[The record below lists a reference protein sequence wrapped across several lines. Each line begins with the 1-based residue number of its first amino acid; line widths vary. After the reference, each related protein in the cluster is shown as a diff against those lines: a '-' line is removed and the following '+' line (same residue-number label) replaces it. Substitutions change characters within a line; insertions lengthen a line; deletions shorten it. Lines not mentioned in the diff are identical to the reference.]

1 MAVHHRRY
9 NNNNNTCIKRN
20 QSSSFA
26 NVRQQTLMENWTT
39 SSTLKCNWQ
48 CSSCCW
54 EPLEKIEITTKL
66 FIIKDHQ
73 WIELL
78 LYSEENHQ
86 LHRKSW
92 NVHLMALSQHN
103 SLGRLLNRLKVT
115 LQTLAYMLLQN
126 PSNCASKK
134 IIIILEWTL
143 AYPSNPHIVAA
154 TENEPPF
161 IWKRVVVRDQCSAA
175 WDVNRAHKLLY
186 TP

>member
-126 PSNCASKK
+126 PSNSVQAKKKNNNSRMNFSLPFQPPHSCGYWKWTSIYMEKGSSKRPMFCC
-134 IIIILEWTL
+134 L
-143 AYPSNPHIVAA
+143 
-154 TENEPPF
+154 
-161 IWKRVVVRDQCSAA
+161 RR
-175 WDVNRAHKLLY
+175 
-186 TP
+186 